1 MQESDMQESDMQESD
16 MQEPDSA
23 QHLSLPNESCWRLCL
38 HMSLRMRH
46 YILNRRNRYE
56 YKTGS
61 NRIFAFG

>member
-1 MQESDMQESDMQESD
+1 MQES
-16 MQEPDSA
+16 DSA